1 MKQAGIHKCLGIR
14 QCCDHFHA
22 DPGILIFIIV
32 TIKEVWLNYCFYSLK
47 NSIFLSENHFFF
59 IIVVEMEHRITNL
72 FCDVGK
78 FNRSNRFRINNS
90 NGFKKNSGCWP
101 GVPGCA
107 ALSRP
112 PRGAQGHQ
120 AGEHPAGQGL
130 ECEADRF
137 WVCQGVGHQWAPLWG
152 VRHPRLSGARTTQ
165 VNTEYYSVESVLP
178 LIKVGTKEENSVQK
192 FFCFILAGADPSN
205 RLRAKYPAGSAPQ
218 HQHWK

>member
-90 NGFKKNSGCWP
+90 DGLKKKLWMLARCSWLCSTVTPTTWCTGTSSRRTSCWTRTWMWSWP
-101 GVPGCA
+101 ILGLPRCWAPMSASMRCA
-107 ALSRP
+107 APPAIWRP
-112 PRGAQGHQ
+112 NYS
-120 AGEHPAGQGL
+120 GEHRILFSRISVAFNQGWN
-130 ECEADRF
+130 EGRE
-137 WVCQGVGHQWAPLWG
+137 
-152 VRHPRLSGARTTQ
+152 
-165 VNTEYYSVESVLP
+165 
-178 LIKVGTKEENSVQK
+178 
-192 FFCFILAGADPSN
+192 
-205 RLRAKYPAGSAPQ
+205 
-218 HQHWK
+218 